1 MYFSLYLTDFSQHFN
16 IKAFFN
22 LSGLFQYTCLVY
34 EYFSRVKLEIMVIF
48 ALRFIA
54 TKIVVISNYKES
66 EEVNNFLKLFGSK
79 LMFKALLISAV
90 SLMALEA
97 NAIRLQILHTN
108 DTHAYLDKSTHQV
121 NRGGSA
127 RLKALMDYYEDKAKD
142 DGVITLRVDAGDFS
156 EGNMYYLANRARSV
170 FSIHGTEMEY
180 DVGILGNHDYLM
192 GTSELNDI
200 LSDVDLSMNLTTANI
215 KVPARFKAIREKIKP
230 FVEYKVGDLK
240 FAFMGLTTNEIF
252 YTWRLYQGQ
261 VTSPKKEAKKLERV
275 LKERG
280 NDFVFA
286 VTHIGVLKDMSL
298 AKSTSFIDAIV
309 GGHSHTALYEPRY
322 VKNKLKK
329 NVPIVQAGKH
339 MEYLGRFI
347 VDLEKGQPLKVVSYE
362 LVPVKYEMSDSGVQR
377 KVAEADHDLNG
388 QYGEEWL
395 NAVVGKTDLKPD
407 DRKGSKKW
415 AGFIAD
421 TMREVSNSDI
431 AIQVSSMNGENFPVG
446 EVTRRDLYNS
456 MPRTFDMD
464 EKYGWSVYTTEIK
477 GYWIKILFEVLL
489 KFGQPLNFSGVEM
502 KTVKTVFGLKVK
514 DVVINGQAVRP
525 MKNYTVAFNEGI
537 VRGALGIGKATLAIL
552 QKPKKTPHLIWESLE
567 KRMQDKN
574 TSLSKMDTDKNK
586 TYFNPDDYLT
596 MDGEDI

>member
-1 MYFSLYLTDFSQHFN
+1 MLKTLFLGTLSLFVFEAH
-16 IKAFFN
+16 
-22 LSGLFQYTCLVY
+22 
-34 EYFSRVKLEIMVIF
+34 
-48 ALRFIA
+48 AL
-54 TKIVVISNYKES
+54 
-66 EEVNNFLKLFGSK
+66 
-79 LMFKALLISAV
+79 
-90 SLMALEA
+90 
-97 NAIRLQILHTN
+97 RLQILHTN

-127 RLKALMDYYEDKAKD
+127 RLKALMDYYEEKAKE
-142 DGVITLRVDAGDFS
+142 DGVLTLRVDAGDFS
-156 EGNMYYLANRARSV
+156 EGNMYYLADRARSV
-170 FSIHGTEMEY
+170 FGIHGSEMEY

-200 LSDVDLSMNLTTANI
+200 MNEVDMKMNFTTANI
-215 KVPARFKAIREKIKP
+215 KVPARFKGIREKIKP

-252 YTWRLYQGQ
+252 YTWRLYQSQ
-261 VTSPKKEAKKLERV
+261 VTSPKKEAKKLEKV

-280 NDFVFA
+280 NDFIFA

-298 AKSTSFIDAIV
+298 AKGTKHIDAIV

-322 VKNKLKK
+322 VQNKSKRQ
-329 NVPIVQAGKH
+329 VPIVQAGKH
-339 MEYLGRFI
+339 MEYLGRF
-347 VDLEKGQPLKVVSYE
+347 VVELEKGQPLKVVSYE
-362 LVPVKYEMSDSGVQR
+362 LVPVKYEMTDPKVER
-377 KVAEADHDLNG
+377 RVAEADRDLND

-395 NAVVGKTDLKPD
+395 NTVVGSSDLKPGD
-407 DRKGSKKW
+407 HKGSKKW

-421 TMREVSNSDI
+421 TMREVAKADV

-446 EVTRRDLYNS
+446 KVTRRDLYNS

-502 KTVKTVFGLKVK
+502 KTVKSVLGLKVK
-514 DVVINGQAVRP
+514 DVVINGQKVKP

-537 VRGALGIGKATLAIL
+537 VRGALGIGKITLSIL
-552 QKPKKTPHLIWESLE
+552 QNPKKTPHLIWESME
-567 KRMQDKN
+567 KRLSDK
-574 TSLSKMDTDKNK
+574 SLSISKIDVEKNK
-586 TYFNPDDYLT
+586 SYFNPDDYLT
-596 MDGEDI
+596 MEGDDE